1 MPLDE
6 SKLQKLDRLLQL
18 LDPTNS
24 LTKRDFTESFSKVV
38 NLVLAVQKN
47 QQEAIQDL
55 QRTYANL
62 NEKLRTDHTNSLTEL
77 KTRTNQLFVGERLDS
92 MTGEQRK
99 NMGEIKQMII
109 DTINRKL
116 GEVDFKMSKVKSGE
130 PGVPGIPGLPGKDAE
145 FPAELRKQLDE
156 FMSKPAGPRR
166 VLAGPSANAVL
177 VEDLSSLVNG
187 QRRRFSTPSYS
198 RALLLISSQFPFIFR
213 PVVDFESGNGVITF
227 TSQSPTL
234 VSGQS
239 LLFLYKK

>member
-1 MPLDE
+1 MPEKEELNIVMKASDILKKSE
-6 SKLQKLDRLLQL
+6 
-18 LDPTNS
+18 
-24 LTKRDFTESFSKVV
+24 FTGAFRQVID
-38 NLVLAVQKN
+38 LVLKIQQK
-47 QQEAIQDL
+47 QAQSIQDL

-77 KTRTNQLFVGERLDS
+77 KTRTNELFVGERLDS
-92 MTGEQRK
+92 MTSEQRK

-109 DTINRKL
+109 ETINRKL
-116 GEVDFKMSKVKSGE
+116 GEVDFKMSKVKSGD
-130 PGVPGIPGLPGKDAE
+130 PGPMGAMGIPGKDAE

-213 PVVDFESGNGVITF
+213 PVVDFESGNGVIT
-227 TSQSPTL
+227 L
-234 VSGQS
+234 S
-239 LLFLYKK
+239 LIHI